1 MATEYT
7 SLLGLALPKTG
18 ELSGTWGDTVNDYIT
33 RYVDAA
39 VAGAQTIS
47 GSQTA
52 VTLSTTNG
60 SSLSQA
66 GSGATG
72 SAQYSIINCTG
83 NPASLLTITVPAT
96 SKVYLVL
103 NSTSTSQSV
112 KVVGPGPTTGV
123 TVATGKAALI
133 AWNGSDFALVASTD
147 ASSLTGVLAVAN
159 GGTGLSSYTAGDLVY
174 ASGATTISKLAIG
187 AANTVL
193 TSSGTAPQWSSSLT
207 GLTTVD
213 TTNVEVT
220 NIKAKDGTAAMSIAD
235 STGVVSITANP
246 ILSGGTANG
255 VVYLNG
261 SKSATTGSALTFD
274 GTTLGS
280 TGLVVSTNRGQFK
293 GNSSTGFT
301 GGGVEIGYT
310 GTVGIVN
317 SYDRTASA
325 YKDIQIYGNDIYN
338 YVKGSNAIW
347 DIAGTGEVMRLTSS
361 GLEIKQSQLIGYSSY
376 ASIGTNGLAVAGNV
390 GIGTSSPKIQEWRA
404 GTYLTVANSSTRGQ
418 VEIDGAVADADSASL
433 GALLFSYSTNTTNHK
448 DVAIIEAVSSGTT
461 ANQRGGSLNFYTKAN
476 GTASPALNMTLNSSG
491 NLGLGVTPSAWNSS
505 FKAIQAGR
513 SASFYGR
520 DNATYDQAGLYSNAV
535 FDATDSRWEYII
547 DNSGAGLPA
556 SGYLQSAGAHSW
568 YTAPSGTVGNLISF
582 TQALTLTANGALLV
596 GDTSDISNG
605 ITNAAVSTKGQGT
618 SGSRRATASEMG
630 VTATLAQ
637 NDTANTY
644 SFGGYGGYG
653 LFVAEGSDPS
663 TAWRAAAIVWSSG
676 AALTILS
683 LGSSNI
689 TVGSTGTTITV
700 QNTSA
705 SSEAISW
712 SMLVLG

>member
-1 MATEYT
+1 MDI
-7 SLLGLALPKTG
+7 GGGTG
-18 ELSGTWGDTVNDYIT
+18 SPAIRIN
-33 RYVDAA
+33 
-39 VAGAQTIS
+39 GANT
-47 GSQTA
+47 
-52 VTLSTTNG
+52 
-60 SSLSQA
+60 
-66 GSGATG
+66 SGAGPYLQFARGGTQTNVIG
-72 SAQYSIINCTG
+72 PYSI
-83 NPASLLTITVPAT
+83 
-96 SKVYLVL
+96 
-103 NSTSTSQSV
+103 
-112 KVVGPGPTTGV
+112 
-123 TVATGKAALI
+123 VATGTS
-133 AWNGSDFALVASTD
+133 ND
-147 ASSLTGVLAVAN
+147 LT
-159 GGTGLSSYTAGDLVY
+159 YY
-174 ASGATTISKLAIG
+174 
-187 AANTVL
+187 
-193 TSSGTAPQWSSSLT
+193 
-207 GLTTVD
+207 
-213 TTNVEVT
+213 
-220 NIKAKDGTAAMSIAD
+220 
-235 STGVVSITANP
+235 
-246 ILSGGTANG
+246 
-255 VVYLNG
+255 
-261 SKSATTGSALTFD
+261 SATSYGHVWF
-274 GTTLGS
+274 
-280 TGLVVSTNRGQFK
+280 VNGQ
-293 GNSSTGFT
+293 SST
-301 GGGVEIGYT
+301 I
-310 GTVGIVN
+310 N
-317 SYDRTASA
+317 
-325 YKDIQIYGNDIYN
+325 
-338 YVKGSNAIW
+338 
-347 DIAGTGEVMRLTSS
+347 M
-361 GLEIKQSQLIGYSSY
+361 QL
-376 ASIGTNGLAVAGNV
+376 
-390 GIGTSSPKIQEWRA
+390 
-404 GTYLTVANSSTRGQ
+404 
-418 VEIDGAVADADSASL
+418 D
-433 GALLFSYSTNTTNHK
+433 
-448 DVAIIEAVSSGTT
+448 
-461 ANQRGGSLNFYTKAN
+461 
-476 GTASPALNMTLNSSG
+476 SSG

>member
-476 GTASPALNMTLNSSG
+476 GTASPALNMTLDSSG

>member
-433 GALLFSYSTNTTNHK
+433 GALVFSYSTNTTNHK

>member
-246 ILSGGTANG
+246 VLSGGTANG

>member
-1 MATEYT
+1 MAAYEV
-7 SLLGLALPKTG
+7 LLLNTAIPQIQAAQ
-18 ELSGTWGDTVNDYIT
+18 SGDT
-33 RYVDAA
+33 YVVPRD
-39 VAGAQTIS
+39 IS
-47 GSQTA
+47 F
-52 VTLSTTNG
+52 
-60 SSLSQA
+60 
-66 GSGATG
+66 
-72 SAQYSIINCTG
+72 SA
-83 NPASLLTITVPAT
+83 
-96 SKVYLVL
+96 
-103 NSTSTSQSV
+103 
-112 KVVGPGPTTGV
+112 
-123 TVATGKAALI
+123 KAL
-133 AWNGSDFALVASTD
+133 
-147 ASSLTGVLAVAN
+147 
-159 GGTGLSSYTAGDLVY
+159 
-174 ASGATTISKLAIG
+174 
-187 AANTVL
+187 
-193 TSSGTAPQWSSSLT
+193 
-207 GLTTVD
+207 
-213 TTNVEVT
+213 
-220 NIKAKDGTAAMSIAD
+220 
-235 STGVVSITANP
+235 
-246 ILSGGTANG
+246 
-255 VVYLNG
+255 
-261 SKSATTGSALTFD
+261 
-274 GTTLGS
+274 
-280 TGLVVSTNRGQFK
+280 
-293 GNSSTGFT
+293 
-301 GGGVEIGYT
+301 IGYT
-310 GTVGIVN
+310 D
-317 SYDRTASA
+317 Y
-325 YKDIQIYGNDIYN
+325 
-338 YVKGSNAIW
+338 
-347 DIAGTGEVMRLTSS
+347 S
-361 GLEIKQSQLIGYSSY
+361 GV
-376 ASIGTNGLAVAGNV
+376 GTNGLAVAGNV
-390 GIGTSSPKIQEWRA
+390 GIGTNSPKIQEWRA

>member
-1 MATEYT
+1 MAAYEV
-7 SLLGLALPKTG
+7 LLLNTAIPQIQAAQ
-18 ELSGTWGDTVNDYIT
+18 SGDT
-33 RYVDAA
+33 YVVPRD
-39 VAGAQTIS
+39 IS
-47 GSQTA
+47 F
-52 VTLSTTNG
+52 
-60 SSLSQA
+60 
-66 GSGATG
+66 
-72 SAQYSIINCTG
+72 SA
-83 NPASLLTITVPAT
+83 
-96 SKVYLVL
+96 
-103 NSTSTSQSV
+103 
-112 KVVGPGPTTGV
+112 
-123 TVATGKAALI
+123 KAL
-133 AWNGSDFALVASTD
+133 
-147 ASSLTGVLAVAN
+147 
-159 GGTGLSSYTAGDLVY
+159 
-174 ASGATTISKLAIG
+174 
-187 AANTVL
+187 
-193 TSSGTAPQWSSSLT
+193 
-207 GLTTVD
+207 
-213 TTNVEVT
+213 
-220 NIKAKDGTAAMSIAD
+220 
-235 STGVVSITANP
+235 
-246 ILSGGTANG
+246 
-255 VVYLNG
+255 
-261 SKSATTGSALTFD
+261 
-274 GTTLGS
+274 
-280 TGLVVSTNRGQFK
+280 
-293 GNSSTGFT
+293 
-301 GGGVEIGYT
+301 IGYT
-310 GTVGIVN
+310 D
-317 SYDRTASA
+317 Y
-325 YKDIQIYGNDIYN
+325 
-338 YVKGSNAIW
+338 
-347 DIAGTGEVMRLTSS
+347 S
-361 GLEIKQSQLIGYSSY
+361 GV
-376 ASIGTNGLAVAGNV
+376 GTNGLAVAGNV

-491 NLGLGVTPSAWNSS
+491 NLGLGVTPSAWSGTGGNIDTPNGKNLTSQGTNIGVGTNSY
-505 FKAIQAGR
+505 FNAGWK
-513 SASFYGR
+513 YVGTGL
-520 DNATYDQAGLYSNAV
+520 ATRYVQDAGGHA
-535 FDATDSRWEYII
+535 
-547 DNSGAGLPA
+547 
-556 SGYLQSAGAHSW
+556 W
-568 YTAPSGTVGNLISF
+568 YTAPSGNAEDPISF